1 MKKFIN
7 YDFSEFIN
15 IMFSLKQKQDQ
26 FTLSKLKKELNKF
39 FKDSNCK
46 DILYTRNT
54 DKVFF
59 GMRVIPDISGD
70 MAVNILQTDSP
81 VRITDYY
88 LEIDSKLFDLQ
99 LSSEEL
105 VAILLHEVGHLVNDS
120 TPVDNVRKTI
130 DLQLAKGRETLSI
143 SDSVNYR
150 SLLAFAIKDT
160 IRRYASI
167 FEKNP
172 DEEILADE
180 FVFKCGFGDQ
190 LQSALKTVL
199 KNTGKL
205 TKGVDN
211 KLIVLTWTLRL
222 YKDVK
227 FKRIAAIKSLKKAK
241 SLSGSELEKREY
253 DSVIRKLERIDDATL
268 MESAFDDLKNKYM
281 KKIDD
286 MKYRGV
292 KGLKSDL
299 YELTMRAKNVDTSD
313 EALLILRSINSN
325 MSIIEDYL
333 DNDKVEPERREE
345 FFDVLEKYQDLR
357 DHLVNKTLYKEKQLL
372 NITYPEIRQKY

>member
-1 MKKFIN
+1 MQKMIN
-7 YDFSEFIN
+7 YDFSEFVN

-26 FTLSKLKKELNKF
+26 ITLNKLKKELNKF
-39 FKDSNCK
+39 FKDSTCK

-59 GMRVIPDISGD
+59 GMRVIPDVSPD
-70 MAVNILQTDSP
+70 MAVNILQTNDP
-81 VRITDYY
+81 VRINLYY

-105 VAILLHEVGHLVNDS
+105 TAILLHEVGHLVNDS
-120 TPVDNVRKTI
+120 TPVEDTRKTI
-130 DLQLAKGRETLSI
+130 DLELAKEKQTLSI

-150 SLLAFAIKDT
+150 ALLAFAIKDT
-160 IRRYASI
+160 IRRYTSI

-180 FVFKCGFGDQ
+180 FVFKCGFGEQ

-199 KNTGKL
+199 HNTGKL
-205 TKGVDN
+205 TKGVNN

-222 YKDVK
+222 YKDVR
-227 FKRIAAIKSLKKAK
+227 FQRISAIKSLKKAK
-241 SLSGSELEKREY
+241 SLSGSQLEKREF
-253 DSVIRKLERIDDATL
+253 DSMIRRLERIDDDTL
-268 MESAFDDLKNKYM
+268 MESAFDDLKARYI

-292 KGLKSDL
+292 KGLKQDL

-313 EALLILRSINSN
+313 EALMILRSINSN
-325 MSIIEDYL
+325 MSIIENYL
-333 DNDKVEPERREE
+333 ENDQIEESRRQE
-345 FFDVLEKYQDLR
+345 FFDVLEKYQELR
-357 DHLVNKTLYKEKQLL
+357 DILVNKTLYKEKQLL

>member
-1 MKKFIN
+1 MQKMIN
-7 YDFSEFIN
+7 YDFSEFVN

-26 FTLSKLKKELNKF
+26 ITLNKLKKELNKF
-39 FKDSNCK
+39 FKDSTCK

-59 GMRVIPDISGD
+59 GMRVIPDVSPD
-70 MAVNILQTDSP
+70 MAVNILQTNDP
-81 VRITDYY
+81 VRINLYY

-105 VAILLHEVGHLVNDS
+105 TAILLHEVGHLVNDS
-120 TPVDNVRKTI
+120 TPVEDTRKTI
-130 DLQLAKGRETLSI
+130 DLELAKEKQTLSI

-150 SLLAFAIKDT
+150 ALLAFAIKDT
-160 IRRYASI
+160 IRRYTSI

-180 FVFKCGFGDQ
+180 FVFKCGFGEQ
-190 LQSALKTVL
+190 LQSALKSVL
-199 KNTGKL
+199 HNTGKL
-205 TKGVDN
+205 TKGVNN

-222 YKDVK
+222 YKDVR
-227 FKRIAAIKSLKKAK
+227 FQRISAIKSLKKAK
-241 SLSGSELEKREY
+241 SLSGSQLEKREF
-253 DSVIRKLERIDDATL
+253 DSMIRRLERIDDDTL
-268 MESAFDDLKNKYM
+268 IESAFDDLKARYI

-292 KGLKSDL
+292 KGLKQDL
-299 YELTMRAKNVDTSD
+299 SELTMRAKNVDTSD
-313 EALLILRSINSN
+313 EALMILRSINSN
-325 MSIIEDYL
+325 MSIIENYL
-333 DNDKVEPERREE
+333 ENDQIEESRRQE
-345 FFDVLEKYQDLR
+345 FFDVLEKYQELR
-357 DHLVNKTLYKEKQLL
+357 DILVNKTLYKEKQLL